1 MMEAMIKGRA
11 MVRGWAAAA
20 GMAMGVIAFAAAAE
34 EAVTVDGLPVERVEK
49 IVRDYLMREPEIIYQ
64 ALEEL
69 QKRQVEEQSQRQKET
84 LVSRKD
90 DLLNSPADPV
100 AGNLDGDVTLVEF
113 FDYRCA
119 YCRRVLPEMQAL
131 MEDDK
136 NLRVVFKE
144 FPILGE
150 DSVRAA
156 RASLA
161 SRKQDAG
168 RYLDFHLAL
177 MTADDLTLAGIRASA
192 TEIGLDPDQLELDM
206 KSAEI
211 TKVINANY
219 ELASAL
225 GIEGTPAFVIGDEL
239 VPGAVD
245 KARLAQL
252 VAKARAAA
260 TN

>member
-1 MMEAMIKGRA
+1 MTEAMIRGSA
-11 MVRGWAAAA
+11 MVRRSVAAA
-20 GMAMGVIAFAAAAE
+20 GMAMGMVAFGVAAE
-34 EAVTVDGLPVERVEK
+34 EAATVDDLPVEQVEK

-64 ALEEL
+64 ALEAL
-69 QKRQVEEQSQRQKET
+69 QKRQAAEQSRRQKET
-84 LVSRKD
+84 LVGRKD
-90 DLLNSPADPV
+90 DLLNNPADPV
-100 AGNLDGDVTLVEF
+100 AGNPDGDVTMVEF

-131 MEDDK
+131 MEEDE
-136 NLRVVFKE
+136 NVRVVFKE

-156 RASLA
+156 RAALA
-161 SRKQDAG
+161 SRRQDAG
-168 RYLDFHLAL
+168 LYLDFHLVL
-177 MTADDLTLAGIRASA
+177 MTSDDLTLAGIRASA
-192 TEIGLDPDQLELDM
+192 AKIGLDPDQLEQDM

-211 TKVINANY
+211 SKVINANY

-245 KARLAQL
+245 KARLTRL
-252 VAKARAAA
+252 VAKARATA